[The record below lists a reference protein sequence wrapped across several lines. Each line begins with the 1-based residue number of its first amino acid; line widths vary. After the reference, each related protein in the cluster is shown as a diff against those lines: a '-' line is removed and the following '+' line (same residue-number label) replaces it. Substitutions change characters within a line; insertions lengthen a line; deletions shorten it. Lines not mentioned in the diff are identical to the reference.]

1 MTTIRDQAPS
11 GGCENCG
18 GPVRTRKGHGWV
30 CAKCDKDL
38 DRQAEHLRVTAGH
51 WHQAR
56 EAERDL
62 GAETYA
68 AIVAAVD
75 SGMSEVEAAE
85 IAGVNRM
92 TVRRALGKL

>member
-1 MTTIRDQAPS
+1 MS
-11 GGCENCG
+11 S
-18 GPVRTRKGHGWV
+18 
-30 CAKCDKDL
+30 
-38 DRQAEHLRVTAGH
+38 LRYYLTLFSVITFLVVIF
-51 WHQAR
+51 QLAR
-56 EAERDL
+56 VADRDL

>member
-1 MTTIRDQAPS
+1 MSADELGKVADRWHKA
-11 GGCENCG
+11 CE
-18 GPVRTRKGHGWV
+18 
-30 CAKCDKDL
+30 
-38 DRQAEHLRVTAGH
+38 
-51 WHQAR
+51 R
-56 EAERDL
+56 ERALAVEL
-62 GAETYA
+62 YA

>member
-1 MTTIRDQAPS
+1 L
-11 GGCENCG
+11 
-18 GPVRTRKGHGWV
+18 
-30 CAKCDKDL
+30 L

-62 GAETYA
+62 AAETYA

-75 SGMSEVEAAE
+75 SGMSEVQAAKV
-85 IAGVNRM
+85 AGVDRM